1 MSERLDIE
9 LIEKDDCLEL
19 LSYYA
24 LDTIRLRL
32 NIPLI
37 ETIED
42 MELLY
47 DWMFK
52 DCDAYGLI
60 LKSNGML
67 IGDISLFYED
77 DKLFVGYV
85 LHPDYHQQG
94 YMYEALCEVLKPYR
108 CIYAKVYCDNYP
120 SISLLK
126 KLGFSEVSKEYNVS
140 LYSLDKER

>member
-1 MSERLDIE
+1 MSKRLAIE
-9 LIEKDDCLEL
+9 MIEKDDCLEL

-24 LDTIRLRL
+24 LESIRSNLR
-32 NIPLI
+32 IPI
-37 ETIED
+37 VETIED

-67 IGDISLFYED
+67 IGDISLFYEK

-85 LHPDYHQQG
+85 LHPDYHRQG
-94 YMYEALCEVLKPYR
+94 YMYEALGEVLKPYR
-108 CIYAKVYCDNYP
+108 EIYAKVYNDNYP
-120 SISLLK
+120 SIALLK
-126 KLGFSEVSKEYNVS
+126 KLGFKQVSKEYNVT
-140 LYSLDKER
+140 LYSLNKER